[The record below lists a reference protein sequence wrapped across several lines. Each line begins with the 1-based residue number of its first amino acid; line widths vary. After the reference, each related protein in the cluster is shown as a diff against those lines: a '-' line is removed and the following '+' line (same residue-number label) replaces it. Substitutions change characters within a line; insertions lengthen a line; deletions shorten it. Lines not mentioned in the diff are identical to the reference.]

1 MGCSLPAKFKRAAF
15 QGNLAVFLISSATL
29 PFSGVKVP
37 QPLPKASLCHKRVFT
52 RIAPYT
58 KSAMNIASALVLPD
72 AITMAP
78 SDSMDSKEVRYGN
91 TV

>member
-1 MGCSLPAKFKRAAF
+1 MGCSLPAKFKRSAF
-15 QGNLAVFLISSATL
+15 HGNQAVFLISSATL
-29 PFSGVKVP
+29 PLSGVKVP

-52 RIAPYT
+52 RLEPFA

-78 SDSMDSKEVRYGN
+78 RDSMDRKEVRYGN